1 MKTPLA
7 SAPRMPRITLA
18 RRLRR
23 ATTLLLCLAAALTGT
38 LTGTRA
44 QAEQLERLG
53 DWDVHYV
60 VIRTSFLKPEIAA
73 KHGIVRGADRAL
85 LNISVIGDD
94 GKPVVATLSGRVRNL
109 LEQDTPLEFQEVRE
123 GDAVYYLAQIRHTDR
138 EILRFYVDI
147 RPPDG
152 TVQRLEFQ
160 QQMYQDGR

>member
-1 MKTPLA
+1 MKTLIA
-7 SAPRMPRITLA
+7 CAPPITRIPFA
-18 RRLRR
+18 NRLRR
-23 ATTLLLCLAAALTGT
+23 RTTLLLCLAAALTGT
-38 LTGTRA
+38 LTGTTA
-44 QAEQLERLG
+44 HAEQFERLG
-53 DWDVHYV
+53 NWDVHYV

-73 KHGIVRGADRAL
+73 RHGIVRGPDRAL

-123 GDAVYYLAQIRHTDR
+123 GEAVYYLSQVKHTDR

>member
-1 MKTPLA
+1 MKMCLPSDMTATRA
-7 SAPRMPRITLA
+7 SFAN
-18 RRLRR
+18 RRPSS
-23 ATTLLLCLAAALTGT
+23 ALLLCCLAAVLLVPAA
-38 LTGTRA
+38 R
-44 QAEQLERLG
+44 AEQLKRLG
-53 DWDVHYV
+53 NWDVHYV

-73 KHGIVRGADRAL
+73 RHDIVRGPDRAL
-85 LNISVIGDD
+85 VNISVIGDD
-94 GKPVVATLSGRVRNL
+94 GRPVVASLSGRVRNL

-123 GDAVYYLAQIRHTDR
+123 GEAVYYLAQVRHTDR